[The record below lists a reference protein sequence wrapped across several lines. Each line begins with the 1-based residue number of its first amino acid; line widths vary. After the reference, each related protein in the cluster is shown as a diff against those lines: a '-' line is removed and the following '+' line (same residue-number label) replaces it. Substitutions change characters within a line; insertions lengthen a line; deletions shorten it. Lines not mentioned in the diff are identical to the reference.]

1 MLDGRFDGILPGFA
15 GINYTESTDHSNFHG
30 GTLALKVNRTALQFG
45 GAYTFGKATDYSS
58 SFSAAGRPDAYGPPD
73 QEKGPADFDVRQ
85 KLALSANWQ
94 IPGPSGGV
102 ARAIAGGWQLGG
114 VLIAQSGTPFSVVCN
129 NRGFIAVRDAA
140 GNIVGNSGCDF
151 NADNAGNDRP
161 DVPAFGDSKS
171 GLSNDDF
178 LNGIFSA
185 SEFPIPTPGRPGALG
200 RNTFRGP
207 GYFNVDLVLAR
218 VIRTPWMFGA
228 GGSLQ
233 LRLES
238 FNIFNNLNLN
248 NPDNNMINATF
259 GRSTSAQPGRI
270 VQFSTRFSF

>member
-1 MLDGRFDGILPGFA
+1 
-15 GINYTESTDHSNFHG
+15 
-30 GTLALKVNRTALQFG
+30 
-45 GAYTFGKATDYSS
+45 
-58 SFSAAGRPDAYGPPD
+58 
-73 QEKGPADFDVRQ
+73 
-85 KLALSANWQ
+85 
-94 IPGPSGGV
+94 V
-102 ARAIAGGWQLGG
+102 ARAVAGGWQLGG
-114 VLIAQSGTPFSVVCN
+114 VLVAQTGTPFSIVCN
-129 NRGFIAVRDAA
+129 NRGFIPVRDAA

-171 GLSNDDF
+171 GLSDDDF

-185 SEFPIPTPGRPGALG
+185 SEFPIPTPGRPGTLG

-238 FNIFNNLNLN
+238 FNVFNNLNLN